1 MEATILLCDYAEA
14 INGKLYVMGGGWT
27 GCPPGLRNMSVAIR
41 ALVPWLETNY
51 KHRFNLMLQDENGN
65 TVTLGEPPNEVK
77 GEGEFEVGR
86 PPGTVEG
93 SELPISVVLTF
104 NGLPLEPEKGYRWQ
118 LEINGEPAGRAS
130 FRTGKVPAGPMVFQ

>member
-14 INGKLYVMGGGWT
+14 VNGKLYVMGGGWT
-27 GCPPGLRNMSVAIR
+27 NCPPGIRSMSVAVR
-41 ALVPWLETNY
+41 ALVPWLETNT
-51 KHRFNLMLQDENGN
+51 KHKFNLMLQNENGN
-65 TVTLGEPPNEVK
+65 TVTLGEPPKEVK

-86 PPGTVEG
+86 PPGIVEG
-93 SELPISVVLTF
+93 TELPVSVVLTF

-130 FRTGKVPAGPMVFQ
+130 FRTWKAQSGPIVFK